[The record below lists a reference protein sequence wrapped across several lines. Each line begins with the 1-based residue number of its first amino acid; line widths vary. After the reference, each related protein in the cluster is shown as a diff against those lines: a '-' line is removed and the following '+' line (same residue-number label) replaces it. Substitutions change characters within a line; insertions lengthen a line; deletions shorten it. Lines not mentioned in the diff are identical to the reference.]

1 LEITI
6 LANSAMPSIA
16 NVAEVPNL
24 MTSNLPGAVLHRGFD
39 LMACQIAGATCKL
52 HMSRTT
58 ASGLIGTTVSIT
70 MVM

>member
-1 LEITI
+1 
-6 LANSAMPSIA
+6 MP
-16 NVAEVPNL
+16 NRAEMAASTNL
-24 MTSNLPGAVLHRGFD
+24 VTSNFPVAVLNRGFD

-52 HMSRTT
+52 HMSRTM